1 MRLPFQNGG
10 GGPALRRPNKL
21 AGQGARG
28 LHECAMPSRPLAPSQ
43 QRELAIGLARLGE
56 NFLDHAELIFRRV
69 VAAAPG
75 DPTASRYLGITL
87 HKLGRPD
94 EALALLRAAA
104 SADPAAAGDL
114 AVAEASAEP
123 TASFSTDRRTHGF
136 RVVDYPYRA
145 EVRYGEG
152 RPPHPELAAR
162 IGDGRGRYAAFLG
175 RLAEISAD
183 FADVPLGGTYD
194 TPNPFW
200 LNVWFPPLD
209 GMALT
214 QMLREHL
221 PARFVE
227 IGSGVSTKFARR
239 AVDLYGL
246 PTRLVSID
254 PQPRNE
260 IDQLCDEV
268 LRQPLEEAP
277 AGVFQELEPG
287 DILFLDSSHRAFQ
300 GSDVTVFFLE
310 ILPRLKPGVIVQVH
324 DIYLPDDYIS
334 GHVHR
339 LWNEQYL
346 LATALLFGPERLEI
360 LFPSWFAGQDPD
372 LRRLMGERVLK
383 GPLARLNPY
392 GASFWMRVL

>member
-1 MRLPFQNGG
+1 
-10 GGPALRRPNKL
+10 
-21 AGQGARG
+21 
-28 LHECAMPSRPLAPSQ
+28 MPSPSLAPAQ

-69 VAAAPG
+69 LAAAPG
-75 DPTASRYLGITL
+75 DPAAGRYLGITL
-87 HKLGRPD
+87 CKLGRRE
-94 EALALLRAAA
+94 EAVALLRAAA
-104 SADPAAAGDL
+104 AADPAAQADL
-114 AVAEASAEP
+114 AVAEAGA
-123 TASFSTDRRTHGF
+123 TAAFSTDRRTHDF

-152 RPPHPELAAR
+152 RPPHPELATL
-162 IGDGRGRYAAFLG
+162 IGEGRDRYGAFLR
-175 RLAEISAD
+175 RLAEISGD
-183 FADVPLGGTYD
+183 FADVPLGGTYGAP
-194 TPNPFW
+194 TPFW

-214 QMLREHL
+214 QMLREHR

-239 AVDLYGL
+239 AVRLYGL

-260 IDQLCDEV
+260 IDRLCDEV
-268 LRQPLEEAP
+268 LRQPLEQAP
-277 AGVFQELEPG
+277 RAIFEGLQPG

-310 ILPRLKPGVIVQVH
+310 ILPRLRPGVIVQVH

-346 LATALLFGPERLEI
+346 LATALLFGSERLEI

-372 LRRLMGERVLK
+372 LRRLMGEQVLT

-392 GASFWMRVL
+392 GASFWMRVR